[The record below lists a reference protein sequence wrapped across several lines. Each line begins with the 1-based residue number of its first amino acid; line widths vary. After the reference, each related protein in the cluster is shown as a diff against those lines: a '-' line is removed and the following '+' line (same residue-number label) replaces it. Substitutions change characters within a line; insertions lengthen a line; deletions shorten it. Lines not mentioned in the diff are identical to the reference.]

1 MGTDK
6 RTELKIAAIAF
17 FALAFGCAFAL
28 LLSSRFI

>member
-28 LLSSRFI
+28 LISRHFV